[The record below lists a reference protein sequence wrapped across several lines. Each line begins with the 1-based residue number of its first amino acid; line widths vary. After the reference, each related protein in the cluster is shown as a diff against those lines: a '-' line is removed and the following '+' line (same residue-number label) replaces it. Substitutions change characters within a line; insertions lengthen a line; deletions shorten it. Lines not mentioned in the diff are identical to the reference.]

1 VDAANKAYGALDKQ
15 IMAQAPV
22 VPLAYEKTLL
32 IPGANIAGAYL
43 SASFSGGID
52 LVSVGLKDSGK

>member
-1 VDAANKAYGALDKQ
+1 
-15 IMAQAPV
+15 MAQSPV